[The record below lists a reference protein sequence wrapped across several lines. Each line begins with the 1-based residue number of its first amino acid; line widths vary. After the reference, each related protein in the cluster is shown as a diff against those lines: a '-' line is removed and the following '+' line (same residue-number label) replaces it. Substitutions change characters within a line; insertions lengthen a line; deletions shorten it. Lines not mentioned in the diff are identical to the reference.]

1 MGFILSQPVVVPETL
16 PSSAEVGVISAAAA
30 SGPRIFVDVCCGGT
44 RPLCVAF
51 EALHLPVLPVDL
63 LQDSPLDILS
73 DDVFDCLL
81 RLCFSGQVGLMHASP
96 PCKEYSRLK
105 LRPGIPKAIRSPEF
119 LGGLPSNTPEMQSRV
134 LSSRA
139 LLHRCVQLLEC
150 AFEGGGHCDL
160 EQPTNAMS
168 WLEDFV
174 QAFLLRVHA
183 HCISTPAC
191 RWGLDVA
198 KSWMFASS
206 CSLLHTLAG
215 KCTHPANS
223 HSSIAGVLD
232 SFGGFASQQTAIYP
246 GALCQAYA
254 SACSSLLA
262 FVRPC
267 TAPLSLAEAQRGIC
281 PKPQHGAP
289 TATQDGGGISSVPD
303 WSFPPLGVQDRM
315 KALRAKLHSWLLE
328 ARVPC
333 RLHALLHGQEL
344 SELFFSE
351 EVSHARSLFS
361 AWLQENGHTGHV
373 CWDISVGQPYALHAL
388 HALSA
393 CLQDKDSALFPALL
407 AGVPTGFDSDIPPSG
422 CLLPAPPNENAFS
435 LDLAICQGNWQ
446 GAEAEEDAGFVR
458 EFPSLEAAQSYFGA
472 DRVAVGRVNIVHSH
486 GKNLGW

>member
-1 MGFILSQPVVVPETL
+1 MPGSATLQGQTGSLPGVVFASSSCQPPSSPLLLRQQGLSLAQSALDAGRLDFDTCLALLSEVLQPAAPTYFNFGACPSIKAGTCSLYSCTEDQANLLRFINALLLRFFPDETWSSLWINFDCKKLPHRDSQNARGRVIDTNRRPCCFPASALHATMPWQGHRWLVTAYTCQHVPALSASASALLRGWGFPLPQPVAVPEKL
-16 PSSAEVGVISAAAA
+16 PSSAEVGIISAAAA

-44 RPLCVAF
+44 RPLCMAF

-73 DDVFDCLL
+73 DDVFDGLL

-105 LRPGIPKAIRSPEF
+105 LRPGGPKAIRSPEF

-168 WLEDFV
+168 WMEDFV

-206 CSLLHTLAG
+206 SSLLHTLAG

-246 GALCQAYA
+246 AALCQAYA
-254 SACSSLLA
+254 SAYSSPLA
-262 FVRPC
+262 CVRPC
-267 TAPLSLAEAQRGIC
+267 TAPLSLAEA
-281 PKPQHGAP
+281 
-289 TATQDGGGISSVPD
+289 
-303 WSFPPLGVQDRM
+303 
-315 KALRAKLHSWLLE
+315 
-328 ARVPC
+328 
-333 RLHALLHGQEL
+333 HAEGHL
-344 SELFFSE
+344 S
-351 EVSHARSLFS
+351 
-361 AWLQENGHTGHV
+361 
-373 CWDISVGQPYALHAL
+373 
-388 HALSA
+388 
-393 CLQDKDSALFPALL
+393 
-407 AGVPTGFDSDIPPSG
+407 
-422 CLLPAPPNENAFS
+422 
-435 LDLAICQGNWQ
+435 
-446 GAEAEEDAGFVR
+446 
-458 EFPSLEAAQSYFGA
+458 
-472 DRVAVGRVNIVHSH
+472 
-486 GKNLGW
+486 